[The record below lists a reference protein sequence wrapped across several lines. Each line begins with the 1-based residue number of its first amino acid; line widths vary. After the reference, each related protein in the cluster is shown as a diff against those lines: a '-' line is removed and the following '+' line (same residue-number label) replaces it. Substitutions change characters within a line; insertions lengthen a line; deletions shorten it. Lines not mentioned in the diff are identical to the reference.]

1 MIYISISQTGWLTVC
16 WLENSLQWQP
26 SYFLRE
32 TGLVVAPREKQSF
45 QRKGAQAW
53 RLMQMCSP
61 DTSGCVDQWDGAGA
75 AATALSQRCAWS
87 GGSGIPAF
95 TGWWQSHCTRS
106 ADTGTTLR
114 PWGDSASGRLLVGFN
129 CLESRFY
136 HGLVLDG
143 LSALP
148 SSTYRFSI
156 SSLLLPSTHR
166 SGHIN
171 MRIIEAETPG
181 TSITLNH
188 FCWTQLSTCRWR
200 DSAEHL
206 CKCYFFL
213 PILNM
218 CKVQSVSLLAW
229 IALMGSVSW
238 ITRCYK
244 QTTS

>member
-1 MIYISISQTGWLTVC
+1 MKVGKCLSRHFESNDLYFYQPDRLADCLLAGNQSATTAFIPSAWDGFGGCTSWMWL
-16 WLENSLQWQP
+16 
-26 SYFLRE
+26 
-32 TGLVVAPREKQSF
+32 EKQSF
-45 QRKGAQAW
+45 QRKWAQAW
-53 RLMQMCSP
+53 RLMQMCCV
-61 DTSGCVDQWDGAGA
+61 DMSGCVDQWDGAGA

-87 GGSGIPAF
+87 WGSGIPAV

-106 ADTGTTLR
+106 SDTGTTLR
-114 PWGDSASGRLLVGFN
+114 PSGVSAFGRILAGFD
-129 CLESRFY
+129 CLKSRFY
-136 HGLVLDG
+136 HGLVLDD

-148 SSTYRFSI
+148 SSTYRFSV

-206 CKCYFFL
+206 CKCYFF
-213 PILNM
+213 PPSFWT
-218 CKVQSVSLLAW
+218 CAKSSRLA
-229 IALMGSVSW
+229 
-238 ITRCYK
+238 C
-244 QTTS
+244 